1 MYLFK
6 KHNYAKKNLILKL
19 NFIKMKNNFALLLFL
34 VTSFVFGQGKYI
46 ETMTYDQSQDI
57 NFFINIKNNTKV
69 GEYTTQSGN
78 SIKLGDTLI
87 LGKPTNESSSSFGGS
102 YGRDGRVGGFSTK
115 TRKEFQYIQM
125 GRPSGFGAVMGAM
138 GDSGTQM
145 AGIQFS
151 GERVVVSEIKTYHQ
165 GSKKKPLNVVLV
177 IGEINGR
184 AFGINKYLS
193 AMDTENAIELGELLL
208 KNRKMTREEAIAKLK
223 ESKDLLDLEM
233 MSQEEYDALRKELA
247 PIIRGN

>member
-1 MYLFK
+1 
-6 KHNYAKKNLILKL
+6 
-19 NFIKMKNNFALLLFL
+19 MKNNFALLLFL
-34 VTSFVFGQGKYI
+34 MTSFVFGQGKYI
-46 ETMTYDQSQDI
+46 ESMTYEQSQDI
-57 NFFINIKNNTKV
+57 NFFINVKNNTKI

-87 LGKPTNESSSSFGGS
+87 LGKPTNQSSTSFGGS
-102 YGRDGRVGGFSTK
+102 YGNSGRVGSFSTT
-115 TRKEFQYIQM
+115 TRKEFQFIQM

-138 GDSGTQM
+138 GESGTQM

-151 GERVVVSEIKTYHQ
+151 GERVVVSEIKVYHQ

-233 MSQEEYDALRKELA
+233 MSQEEYDALKKELA